1 MGGFMTSTDVIITT
15 HRNTAKLKNCLTGL
29 LEHTKFADYKVYL
42 FANDPNDEVKQI
54 VEDAQF
60 LNGVLYNDR
69 IEAIYNDDNSGSF
82 ASNNNLAAKEGNGEY
97 LLFLNDDTYPLR
109 DDWLQKMTAVLDNNE
124 KISIVGALLLYPDQK
139 TIQHC
144 GVFFSAKTNN
154 LPYHLHYRQPLTAHQ
169 KFVSQY
175 RYFQAITGA
184 ALLIRRK
191 DFEAVG
197 GFNEAFYYMYEDIG
211 LCLDVKTQ
219 LKKYCLFCPEALLVH
234 DEGISKDGSKN
245 SKFQQNISTFKQLY
259 VGKYFD
265 DLGFYLND
273 ERHLVYRR

>member
-1 MGGFMTSTDVIITT
+1 MSSVDVIITT
-15 HRNTAKLKNCLTGL
+15 YRNTAKLKNCLTGL
-29 LEHTKFADYKVYL
+29 LEHTKFVDYHVYL
-42 FANDPNDEVKQI
+42 WANDPNEEVKQI
-54 VEDAQF
+54 IEDAQYIDG
-60 LNGVLYNDR
+60 LLYNDR
-69 IEAIYNDDNSGSF
+69 LEVIYNDDNSGTF
-82 ASNNNLAAKEGNGEY
+82 ASNNNLAAKEGNGDY

-109 DDWLQKMTAVLDNNE
+109 DDWLQKMVAVLDVNE

-144 GVFFSAKTNN
+144 GVFFSHKTNN
-154 LPYHLHYRQPLTAHQ
+154 LPYHLFYRQPFVTHQ

-197 GFNEAFYYMYEDIG
+197 GFNEQFHYQYEDIA
-211 LCLDVKTQ
+211 LCLDVKKQ

-234 DEGISKDGSKN
+234 DEGISKDGSQN
-245 SKFQQNISTFKQLY
+245 PKFKQNIETFKNLY
-259 VGKYFD
+259 AGKYFD
-265 DLGFYLND
+265 DWGFYLND
-273 ERHLVYRR
+273 ERHLVYKR